1 MKTKLTFLLLFV
13 STGLFS
19 QEIYNYDNSVKFGEY
34 LYQSAQYEFAAKE
47 FERCLF
53 LKPEDNNATL
63 FLLKVYRKMGEY
75 DKAVKLASS
84 GKLMETEIFGI
95 EYFKLLI
102 EAGKLKEAITLLSD
116 NAFLKDKPDLKLS
129 TILLQKE
136 WKNGF
141 DYRNENASVISK
153 SLSEIVDRS
162 LVFKRKSPALAGIL
176 SAILP
181 GSGKA
186 YANRWKDGLISFV
199 MTATTG
205 FVAVRGFNRSN
216 QSVYPWI
223 MGTFFTVY
231 YTGNIYGSVQAA
243 NKFNK
248 SKEDEWTNQVRG
260 FVLRD

>member
-1 MKTKLTFLLLFV
+1 LKTKLFIVLLLA

-19 QEIYNYDNSVKFGEY
+19 QEIFNYDNSVKFGVY

-47 FERCLF
+47 LERCLF
-53 LKPEDNNATL
+53 LKPEDYNATL
-63 FLLKVYRKMGEY
+63 FLLKVYRKMNEY
-75 DKAVKLASS
+75 DKAVRLASS
-84 GKLMETEIFGI
+84 GRLMDTESFGI
-95 EYFKLLI
+95 EYFKMLI
-102 EAGKLKEAITLLSD
+102 EAGKLKDASVLISEKAY
-116 NAFLKDKPDLKLS
+116 FKDKSDLKLS

-141 DYRNENASVISK
+141 DYRNENSSVINK
-153 SLSEIVDRS
+153 SLSEIVDKS
-162 LVFKRKSPALAGIL
+162 MAFKRKSPVLVGIL
-176 SAILP
+176 STILP

-186 YANRWKDGLISFV
+186 YSHRWKDGLISFV
-199 MTATTG
+199 MTASTG

-223 MGTFFTVY
+223 MGTLFTVY

-248 SKEDEWTNQVRG
+248 SKEDEWTNQVRD
-260 FVLRD
+260 FVLHD